1 MPISLLMPL
10 PVKIILDNVLGS
22 EPLPSWVVWLLP
34 HSEDKAG
41 AVLMLA
47 LVMGIA
53 IALLMLAHN
62 TADWLVRESLTHRL
76 VLDMRRRLMLKSLE
90 LSAFVSQEESER
102 DYNYRIVHDA
112 PALQWATIYG
122 LIPFVT
128 ALISLLLLLIVT
140 SHLSVSVTML
150 AIATSVPSVLLIH
163 FSQSR
168 MRSGWHRVKELETK
182 ALAGV
187 QEALTAWRVV
197 VNCCQ
202 EPKVVGRFE
211 DFSGLAYRSKLK
223 VMSQQSVLGGLMA
236 LGVAVGTAAILYVSV
251 RDVRA
256 GLLTDGDLILILAYV
271 GQLYGPIQTIA
282 GHVSQ
287 QQGALASLERGFELM
302 DKESSLLQRP
312 NARPLPVA
320 RGEIE
325 FRNVSFGY
333 DSCRLVIRNC
343 SFCIPAGSWV
353 AISGPSGAGKTTLA
367 NLLVRFI
374 DPADGCILL
383 DGVDLR
389 DYRLEDLRRQFALMG
404 QEALLLAGTVEE
416 NIGFARPGAT
426 TDEIIRAAKLC
437 RAHEFIT
444 ALPEGYATVVGEA
457 GCKLSGGERQRIAL
471 ARTYLKNSPILV
483 LDEPTSALDMTTERG
498 VIAELKKSLPGRTVF
513 VITHRPSIVSEMD
526 LILRVEKSRVW
537 SSAVYAKDS

>member
-1 MPISLLMPL
+1 
-10 PVKIILDNVLGS
+10 
-22 EPLPSWVVWLLP
+22 
-34 HSEDKAG
+34 
-41 AVLMLA
+41 
-47 LVMGIA
+47 
-53 IALLMLAHN
+53 
-62 TADWLVRESLTHRL
+62 
-76 VLDMRRRLMLKSLE
+76 
-90 LSAFVSQEESER
+90 
-102 DYNYRIVHDA
+102 
-112 PALQWATIYG
+112 
-122 LIPFVT
+122 
-128 ALISLLLLLIVT
+128 
-140 SHLSVSVTML
+140 
-150 AIATSVPSVLLIH
+150 
-163 FSQSR
+163 
-168 MRSGWHRVKELETK
+168 
-182 ALAGV
+182 
-187 QEALTAWRVV
+187 
-197 VNCCQ
+197 
-202 EPKVVGRFE
+202 
-211 DFSGLAYRSKLK
+211 
-223 VMSQQSVLGGLMA
+223 MSQQSVLGGLMA

-302 DKESSLLQRP
+302 DKESSLRQRP